1 MNDNQQLD
9 TKADRRRRITR
20 RIEWRPSQKLS
31 LAETM
36 GAVLIALALGGIGIV
51 ITALLHNLRP

>member
-20 RIEWRPSQKLS
+20 RIDWRPIQKPS
-31 LAETM
+31 LAETI
-36 GAVLIALALGGIGIV
+36 GAVLISMALGGIGIV
-51 ITALLHNLRP
+51 ITVLLHNLRP